1 MTNREEFETLRKRL
15 FELAD
20 KMGMRIE
27 IVVKRKRPVVYG
39 HPPLDASSKRASP
52 EPNLGREPGDE

>member
-1 MTNREEFETLRKRL
+1 MTDREEFATLRKRM

-27 IVVKRKRPVVYG
+27 IVVKRKRQEVSM
-39 HPPLDASSKRASP
+39 HTPLATSSK
-52 EPNLGREPGDE
+52 REPGDE